1 MAKGLFG
8 FLGRLGKRRSSGSDL
23 LSLSS
28 ALLTGRGEASGMAMA
43 RELLER
49 YRSLASEEKL
59 AFHLTLAEKFGPDHA
74 RLERAIT
81 SYQAGPDPRTALAL
95 HTAAEP
101 RRQELFR
108 RLNRAPGGTENL
120 VRMREDVIRNLPKHP
135 ALEAVDID
143 FVHLF
148 SSWFNPGFLVLKRID
163 WSTPA
168 DLLEKIIR
176 YEAVHAIES
185 WSDLRRRL
193 APGDRR
199 CFAFFHPTLQD
210 EPLVF
215 VEVALTTDVPGSI
228 APLLSEAKPGR
239 TARATTA
246 VFYSISNCQP
256 GLRGVSLGNFLIKH
270 VVEELMRE
278 LPNLKTFVTLSPVP
292 RFASWLR
299 RERDSKGS
307 QVVDVAERS
316 VLRALDQPGWPG
328 HPHTAR
334 ALQPVLTNAVAHY
347 LLLAKDPSGKP
358 TDPVAKFH
366 LGNGARLERVNWMG
380 DPSAKGLTEAAG
392 FMVNYHYDLSRIERN
407 HEAFA
412 NKGEVV
418 ASPAVRRLLGP
429 DGTAGPKGG

>member
-1 MAKGLFG
+1 MANRLLG
-8 FLGRLGKRRSSGSDL
+8 FLGRLGKRRAHDSDL
-23 LSLSS
+23 LPLAA

-43 RELLER
+43 RQLLDR
-49 YRSLASEEKL
+49 YRTLDPDGKL
-59 AFHLTLAEKFGPDHA
+59 AFHLMMAERFGPDHG
-74 RLERAIT
+74 RVEKAIAA
-81 SYQAGPDPRTALAL
+81 YQAAPDPRTALGL
-95 HTAAEP
+95 HNAAEP
-101 RRQELFR
+101 RRQELIR
-108 RLNRAPGGTENL
+108 RLNRAPGGTERL
-120 VRMREDVIRNLPKHP
+120 VRMREDVIANLPGNP
-135 ALEAVDID
+135 TLEAVDID

-176 YEAVHAIES
+176 YEAVHAIQG

-215 VEVALTTDVPGSI
+215 VEVALTSDVPVSI
-228 APLLSEAKPGR
+228 APLLAEAKPGR
-239 TARATTA
+239 IARATTA
-246 VFYSISNCQP
+246 VFYSISSCQP

-270 VVEELMRE
+270 VVEELLRE

-292 RFASWLR
+292 RFAAWLKK
-299 RERDSKGS
+299 ERDSKSTQILGAS
-307 QVVDVAERS
+307 DRS
-316 VLRALDQPGWPG
+316 ILRALDQPGWPG
-328 HPHTAR
+328 HPQTAR
-334 ALQPVLTNAVAHY
+334 ALQPVLQNAIGHY
-347 LLLAKDPSGKP
+347 FLRAKDSSGKP
-358 TDPVAKFH
+358 VDPVAKFH

-380 DPSAKGLTEAAG
+380 DPSPKGLKEAAG
-392 FMVNYHYDLSRIERN
+392 FMVNYLYDLNRIERN

-418 ASPAVRRLLGP
+418 ASSAVRRLLGP
-429 DGTAGPKGG
+429 GQETVAKG